1 MDNSL
6 NSTPTP
12 IVGAFV
18 LERQHRG
25 DERGFFER
33 IYCSDS
39 LASCGWQ
46 GGIAQ
51 VNHSFTAER
60 GTCRGLHYQ
69 LPPFDEYKLVSC
81 LRGAVWDVVL
91 DLRHGS
97 PSFLHYF
104 SIELSEQN
112 ARALLLPPG
121 CAHGFQT
128 LSESVDL
135 LYCHSQRYAPDCE
148 AGVHVLDPRLNI
160 AWPLPVERLS
170 PRDAAFAYVSD
181 DFQGV
186 QIEMPPLPR

>member
-1 MDNSL
+1 MESSL

-12 IVGAFV
+12 IEGLFI
-18 LERQHRG
+18 LERKKRG

-33 IYCSDS
+33 IYCGEE
-39 LASCGWQ
+39 LATCGWT

-69 LPPFDEYKLVSC
+69 LPPFDDYKLVSC

-97 PSFLHYF
+97 PSFLQHF

-112 ARALLLPPG
+112 ATGLLIPPG

-135 LYCHSQRYAPDCE
+135 LYCHSKRYAPDYE
-148 AGVHVLDPRLNI
+148 AGVHALDTRLSI
-160 AWPLPVERLS
+160 AWPLPVSRLS
-170 PRDAAFAYVSD
+170 PRDAAFAFLSD